1 MGSYL
6 IFNSHLILN
15 ITKENRKMLNG
26 KESVFVEMSSQV
38 WCFGALKNFS
48 VKVMAM
54 YALVTEKKTC
64 GVILLT

>member
-1 MGSYL
+1 
-6 IFNSHLILN
+6 
-15 ITKENRKMLNG
+15 MLNG